1 MQTILFIGI
10 IVFGSSSYIVGVRQ
24 MLRGDYS
31 PSTFSRV
38 IWVLLAL
45 NSFAGVLLSGSSQS
59 SILLGTILLIGNIAV
74 CIVSFWKGTKT
85 IGKLEYVCIFLLI
98 VSGLVWI
105 FFRAPLINLVIS
117 LIAHFIGATPTYKK
131 VWQNPKSESTSF
143 WSLFFIASLLSIF
156 ASQSNSF
163 EVVILPI
170 YFTFFD
176 GSIFILSLRR
186 FLTDKEAKN

>member
-1 MQTILFIGI
+1 
-10 IVFGSSSYIVGVRQ
+10 